1 MKFWWK
7 TLLGVALAV
16 TLTLPVRAQQQSP
29 IGVSIIHVNTTGG
42 SIGGISVTDG
52 GSGYTTATVTISGDG
67 AGATA
72 TANITAGVIT
82 SITVDSP
89 GSGYTFA
96 SVSITGDGVDAL
108 ATATVVLTG
117 APNEQSGPAGTPV
130 YIEAQGVGTSM
141 VSSFTYSFYVNGV
154 HIGTSTDPVLPPDT
168 FTIRWTPP
176 APGAYFITAKIDD
189 GTSTATSLPV
199 RYFAI
204 GVVVNSPVDGTLV
217 PEGSS
222 VVLKADATGAQG
234 FIDKVEFYDG
244 ATLLGTDST
253 YPYSFIYTPQTGGA
267 HAITAKSYDNLGNVA
282 TSVVVTLQTVPAI
295 GTKPTSVISSPENGS
310 VIAVPSASSPLA
322 VTVDANST
330 SGFIN
335 KVELYVD
342 GVLFGT
348 KTIYPY
354 TFDWTPQVVGFY
366 NLVALTYDDKN
377 NVVASSP
384 ASVRI
389 AAPPS
394 VTVSAPLADSTVA
407 GGTPVQ
413 LSAVATD
420 PGGNAIASVQFF
432 VDSEFVGI
440 VTSPSS
446 GMTYTLTTTLEQK
459 TNSDGSPKPSV
470 ITALATNTAGLST
483 VSSGVSVNVTSGGSG
498 GGTVIGIAPTV
509 SVTTPSAGAQLAVN
523 VPHTLAANAIDAD
536 GNIVSVQFF
545 VNGASVGTDSVY
557 PYTLSWTP
565 DSLGVYAVTATA
577 TDNDGNAVTGAAVAV
592 TVMDPSSTPPAVAVT
607 SPVDGA
613 SLSVNAPQTLIA
625 SATDADGY
633 VAGVQ
638 FYVNGVAQGAL
649 VTAYP
654 FATSWLPAS
663 PGTYAIKAV
672 AFDNVGN
679 QTTSATNT
687 ITVTAAP
694 PAAAS
699 VAISTPAAAATLPVN
714 VAQTITA
721 TAAVPGGSITAVRF
735 YANGTLIGEPV
746 TTYPYSV
753 SWTPVTLG
761 TYALTA
767 VATDNNGLQTTSD
780 PVSVTVDAGTAPT
793 VALTSPTDGATLAIG
808 AIYNVEA
815 SANGGTASVL
825 NVQFFANGVPLEAP
839 DLVYPFSAAWTP
851 NAPGAYVL
859 TAVVT
864 TSAGV
869 QVTSTPVNVTVG
881 SNQAPSVSIT
891 APSSPATA
899 GVGTP
904 VTITA
909 SATDSDGTIAGVQ
922 FFADGT
928 SLGSV
933 SAAPYAL
940 NWTPRIA
947 GTYNVTAVATD
958 NLGLATTSAAVVVNV
973 SGGNAPAV
981 TVTPLTPSVPNG
993 VTQILAA
1000 EATAVTGTIASV
1012 QFFANGVSVGTDTTY
1027 PYNAS
1032 WTPFA
1037 LGNYALTALATD
1049 TAGNQ
1054 TLSSPVNVTVTA
1066 NQSPTVS
1073 ITAPV
1078 APATSGVGEAVTVT
1092 ASAADADGT
1101 VVSVQF
1107 YVDGQALGAADTSAP
1122 FTTTWTPRQAGTY
1135 ALTAVATDNVGAQ
1148 TTSAAVNVTVAGGN
1162 APTVAITSPTAATSV
1177 VVNTTQTITADA
1189 SAAGL
1194 ANIVSVQFYVNGNP
1208 LGSPDTTY
1216 PYAAAWTPG
1225 ALGTYALTARATD
1238 SSGNQALSSA
1248 INVTVSAAP
1257 TGTVLLTPASA
1268 TSVPLGSS
1276 MLLSA
1281 TASGGQGAIKQIQF
1295 YDNGVA
1301 IGTPDLS
1308 APYTLIYMPAG
1319 PVGATHAITARATD
1333 ASGTLLPL
1341 SAGVTVT
1348 VIDAVEPLPTVE
1360 IISPQESAKIPVPDY
1375 TANPDDK
1382 VDVTVD
1388 ARATVGFISK
1398 VELYVEGQLYE
1409 TKSAYPYTFAWTPS
1423 VLGTYHLTALAY
1435 DNVGNVVASSAST
1448 SPSSTPTPRTVI
1460 IAAPPSVAITAPA
1473 NFGPV
1478 TGGAISQVTVTATSS
1493 NGYPVTVQLFADDKY
1508 VGETLINSGGATG
1521 TIAYTAVQKKQ
1532 LDENGNLVL
1541 VRTPLKAV
1549 ATDPLGFTATSAIIQ
1564 VNVTEGG
1571 GGTGSTTFGQPPTV
1585 TITSPV
1591 GGSTFPVNAPLQ
1603 LKASASDSD
1612 GNITSVVFKVNS
1624 ATIVANLTAYPYVT
1638 NWTPLNLGQ
1647 YFITATVTDNDGNTV
1662 VSTPVTISVVD
1673 PSPDA
1678 PSVAVIEPAA
1688 TSTLIAGTAT
1698 NLIASASDDGRIA
1711 SVQFY
1716 IDGQPFGSPI
1726 TASPYQLAWTPA
1738 TAGIYTLA
1746 ARAADDV
1753 GNQTTSASVTV
1764 TVNANQAPTVTLT
1777 APTAGTSVV
1786 AGKALTLSANAQD
1799 VDGTVTAVKF
1809 LANGI
1814 PIGAPV
1820 TTAPYTTTW
1829 TPSAA
1834 GTYNIVAQAVDDSNN
1849 LTTSAAVAVTVI
1861 GQQAPTVA
1869 LTSPSAGTIVRLGS
1883 ALTLNANAGDADGV
1897 VTSVK
1902 FNVGGT
1908 TVATVT
1914 SAPFSGTWTP
1924 SAGGVYRL
1932 TAVATDDSGLTTTS
1946 AEVVVAVIDPAQGDV
1961 DTVYT
1966 GIYQGAGE
1974 SGVFA
1979 FIAAGG
1985 KTGTF
1990 IARSSGNAIYYYPEL
2005 TISNGTFSEGTNG
2018 ATIAGNVSDT
2028 AASGTFNEGKLTF
2041 IGTTAAG
2048 SASAVPAGL
2057 YAGSLSGRPASVLSA
2072 IVAADGSLALYLAD
2086 GADADVGVLR
2096 TGTFPSGALGSD
2108 GSFTVGTAKGAT
2120 VTGKIDPA
2128 SGFLT
2133 ATVTGGALAGNATGA
2148 ASSGGA
2154 LSDGSLRNL
2163 STRGP
2168 VGAGDK
2174 VLIAGFVVNGD
2185 TPKQV
2190 LIRAIGPGLSTT
2202 FGMAGTLANPRLGI
2216 FQGATQVAQNDDWG
2230 TPVGGGASAD
2240 AIKAASTLVGAFELE
2255 DGSQDAVV
2263 LATLAPGVYTAQV
2276 SSADSTTGVALVEVY
2291 DVDNHTPFSP
2301 QKVVN
2306 ISTRGE
2312 VGTGSGVLIAGFV
2325 IDGSASK
2332 KVLIRA
2338 NGPGLTLVGVGA
2350 DMALADPKLTLYRAT
2365 TVNGAQVSTVVREN
2379 DDWETGNSAALV
2391 AAATASSGAFAVES
2405 GSKDA
2410 AILITLPPGHYTA
2423 QVSGTGGTTG
2433 LALVEVYEIP

>member
-523 VPHTLAANAIDAD
+523 VPHTLAANASDTD
-536 GNIVSVQFF
+536 GNIISVQFF
-545 VNGASVGTDSVY
+545 VNGTSVGTDSNY

-565 DSLGVYAVTATA
+565 TSLGTYAITATA
-577 TDNDGNAVTGAAVAV
+577 TDNDGNSVTSAVVAV
-592 TVMDPSSTPPAVAVT
+592 TVTDPSSTPPAVAVT
-607 SPVDGA
+607 SPVNGA
-613 SLSVNAPQTLIA
+613 TLPVNVVQTLA
-625 SATDADGY
+625 ANATDADGFITS
-633 VAGVQ
+633 VQ
-638 FYVNGVAQGAL
+638 FYVNGIPHGEA

-654 FATSWLPAS
+654 FATAWTPTSL
-663 PGTYAIKAV
+663 GTYAIKAV
-672 AFDNVGN
+672 ATDNVGN
-679 QTTSATNT
+679 QSASAIN
-687 ITVTAAP
+687 TVT
-694 PAAAS
+694 
-699 VAISTPAAAATLPVN
+699 V
-714 VAQTITA
+714 Q
-721 TAAVPGGSITAVRF
+721 
-735 YANGTLIGEPV
+735 ANLF
-746 TTYPYSV
+746 
-753 SWTPVTLG
+753 
-761 TYALTA
+761 
-767 VATDNNGLQTTSD
+767 
-780 PVSVTVDAGTAPT
+780 PT
-793 VALTSPTDGATLAIG
+793 VA
-808 AIYNVEA
+808 
-815 SANGGTASVL
+815 
-825 NVQFFANGVPLEAP
+825 
-839 DLVYPFSAAWTP
+839 
-851 NAPGAYVL
+851 
-859 TAVVT
+859 
-864 TSAGV
+864 
-869 QVTSTPVNVTVG
+869 VTS
-881 SNQAPSVSIT
+881 
-891 APSSPATA
+891 
-899 GVGTP
+899 
-904 VTITA
+904 
-909 SATDSDGTIAGVQ
+909 
-922 FFADGT
+922 
-928 SLGSV
+928 
-933 SAAPYAL
+933 
-940 NWTPRIA
+940 
-947 GTYNVTAVATD
+947 
-958 NLGLATTSAAVVVNV
+958 
-973 SGGNAPAV
+973 
-981 TVTPLTPSVPNG
+981 
-993 VTQILAA
+993 
-1000 EATAVTGTIASV
+1000 
-1012 QFFANGVSVGTDTTY
+1012 
-1027 PYNAS
+1027 
-1032 WTPFA
+1032 
-1037 LGNYALTALATD
+1037 
-1049 TAGNQ
+1049 
-1054 TLSSPVNVTVTA
+1054 
-1066 NQSPTVS
+1066 
-1073 ITAPV
+1073 PV
-1078 APATSGVGEAVTVT
+1078 APATGVVGVALTFT
-1092 ASAADADGT
+1092 ATAADADGA
-1101 VVSVQF
+1101 VSQ
-1107 YVDGQALGAADTSAP
+1107 
-1122 FTTTWTPRQAGTY
+1122 
-1135 ALTAVATDNVGAQ
+1135 
-1148 TTSAAVNVTVAGGN
+1148 
-1162 APTVAITSPTAATSV
+1162 
-1177 VVNTTQTITADA
+1177 
-1189 SAAGL
+1189 
-1194 ANIVSVQFYVNGNP
+1194 VQFYVNGAVLGGPVSSAPYNVTWTPLQAGTYTIKAIATDNLGAATTSSGVEVTVSGGSVPPSLQLVSPTTGFSYPLGTPIALAAIAHTGTSVVEGVTFYANGVNITPGLEIPAPPDLQGQSPFFTHTWLPAATGTYQIVASVRDAAGNVAYSGAATITVSAAAGPNVTIATPVNGATLSINVPTTVLANVNSTSGSITSVQFYANNVPLGGALTAYPYYVSFTPNSPGVYVLNAVATDNFGNVRTSPAVTVSAIAAAPVVTVTAPSGGSTVLVNQAQTLSASVNDGSIAIANVEFFVDGISVGVATEVPFTASWTPTSTGAHAITAIATDIIGNKTSSSAVMVTAASAPLTTVLLSPESAVSVPLGGSLVLEASAIGVDGISEVQFYNNGVP
-1208 LGSPDTTY
+1208 LGSPDTKE
-1216 PYAAAWTPG
+1216 PYVYVFT
-1225 ALGTYALTARATD
+1225 
-1238 SSGNQALSSA
+1238 
-1248 INVTVSAAP
+1248 
-1257 TGTVLLTPASA
+1257 
-1268 TSVPLGSS
+1268 
-1276 MLLSA
+1276 
-1281 TASGGQGAIKQIQF
+1281 
-1295 YDNGVA
+1295 
-1301 IGTPDLS
+1301 
-1308 APYTLIYMPAG
+1308 PAG
-1319 PVGATHAITARATD
+1319 PVGTVHSITARAKNANGSLVP
-1333 ASGTLLPL
+1333 ASAAV
-1341 SAGVTVT
+1341 SVTVGPSG
-1348 VIDAVEPLPTVE
+1348 DLPTVA
-1360 IISPQESAKIPVPDY
+1360 ISSPQAQKPLPIPLDGPITVS
-1375 TANPDDK
+1375 
-1382 VDVTVD
+1382 VD
-1388 ARATVGFISK
+1388 ALAPVGRIIGVS
-1398 VELYVEGQLYE
+1398 LYIDGEPTE
-1409 TKSAYPYTFAWTPS
+1409 ESPKTSFPYTFDWEPDA
-1423 VLGTYHLTALAY
+1423 LGSYELLALAY
-1435 DNVGNVVASSAST
+1435 DSIGNAVAAR
-1448 SPSSTPTPRTVI
+1448 RTI
-1460 IAAPPSVAITAPA
+1460 TIAAPPTVVILSPSNNATV
-1473 NFGPV
+1473 G
-1478 TGGAISQVTVTATSS
+1478 GGAVTSVLVSASSS
-1493 NGYPVTVQLFADDKY
+1493 NGYPVTIQLFADDTY
-1508 VGETLINSGGATG
+1508 IGETVVSSADVQGA
-1521 TIAYTAVQKKQ
+1521 IPYTPVQKKE
-1532 LDENGNLVL
+1532 LDSNGNLQV
-1541 VRTPLKAV
+1541 VPTPIKVV
-1549 ATDPLGFTATSAIIQ
+1549 ATDKQGFVGSAELMIK
-1564 VNVTEGG
+1564 VSEGG

-1612 GNITSVVFKVNS
+1612 GNITSVVFKVNG

-1738 TAGIYTLA
+1738 TAGVYTLA

-2202 FGMAGTLANPRLGI
+2202 FGMAGTLTNPRLGI
-2216 FQGATQVAQNDDWG
+2216 FRHNESSETQVAQNDDWG

-2391 AAATASSGAFAVES
+2391 AAATASSGAFAVKS